1 MAISLSS
8 LRRTSVRRP
17 PRLFLYGIHGVGKS
31 TFAAAAPNPVFI
43 QTEDGLGALDVQA
56 FPLAKSFDDVMES
69 IGSLYEEE
77 HDFSTLCI
85 DSVDWLEQLIFRDV
99 AAEQKVSSIEDIGY
113 GKGYVFASSRWATLL
128 EGLDLLR
135 NEKNMAIALIGHA
148 QIRRFEDPMV
158 DGYDRYS
165 PDLHKVASATLCE
178 WSDVVAFVNFRV
190 ATKQIDAGFNRKVA
204 KGVGSGTRT
213 MYLEE
218 RPAFTA
224 KSRWRIGSDCPLDWA
239 TFEARLNK
247 AQGGED
253 AAPAEQS
260 EPDQPQPAQDAP
272 QKSAVKRGT
281 KKE

>member
-1 MAISLSS
+1 
-8 LRRTSVRRP
+8 
-17 PRLFLYGIHGVGKS
+17 
-31 TFAAAAPNPVFI
+31 
-43 QTEDGLGALDVQA
+43 
-56 FPLAKSFDDVMES
+56 
-69 IGSLYEEE
+69 
-77 HDFSTLCI
+77 
-85 DSVDWLEQLIFRDV
+85 
-99 AAEQKVSSIEDIGY
+99 
-113 GKGYVFASSRWATLL
+113 
-128 EGLDLLR
+128 
-135 NEKNMAIALIGHA
+135 MAIALIGHA

-178 WSDVVAFVNFRV
+178 WADVVAFVNFRV
-190 ATKQIDAGFNRKVA
+190 ATKQVDAGFNRKVA